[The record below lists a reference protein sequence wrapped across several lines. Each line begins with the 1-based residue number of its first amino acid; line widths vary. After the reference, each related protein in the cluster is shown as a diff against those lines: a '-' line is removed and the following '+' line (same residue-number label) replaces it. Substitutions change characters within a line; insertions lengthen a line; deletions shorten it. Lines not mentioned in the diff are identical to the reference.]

1 MRRWIAAGQLV
12 FLCLVLVAG
21 VVHAAQKT
29 AIIDVQGM
37 VCSG

>member
-1 MRRWIAAGQLV
+1 MPRWVTTVIGVLLLASVAA
-12 FLCLVLVAG
+12 VAE
-21 VVHAAQKT
+21 AAPKT

>member
-1 MRRWIAAGQLV
+1 MRHSLN
-12 FLCLVLVAG
+12 AG
-21 VVHAAQKT
+21 VILALFVLIASVAEALPKT